1 MKKIKNFNEFFRS
14 SVLENDVEEQSE
26 YSLDQLDPIAKEKAL
41 DSLRDINVDYPGWHE
56 AVIDDFENYMEEKFG
71 VEDVEVQYTGFYSQG
86 DGASFTGKVRDMEKF
101 LKNALEIESS
111 EFIDIGDDRSE
122 DNDLDQL
129 MGDLRGIGFDNRERL
144 GMDDIWIEIER
155 NSSRYSHENTISA
168 NVDYIGH
175 IDPEDDSRDWD
186 KFYDDLEEKATEWA
200 RERSVS
206 LYRRLEEDW
215 DSLRS
220 DEAVEETILA
230 NDYKFTK
237 DGELIG

>member
-1 MKKIKNFNEFFRS
+1 L
-14 SVLENDVEEQSE
+14 V
-26 YSLDQLDPIAKEKAL
+26 
-41 DSLRDINVDYPGWHE
+41 
-56 AVIDDFENYMEEKFG
+56 
-71 VEDVEVQYTGFYSQG
+71 
-86 DGASFTGKVRDMEKF
+86 
-101 LKNALEIESS
+101 
-111 EFIDIGDDRSE
+111 
-122 DNDLDQL
+122 
-129 MGDLRGIGFDNRERL
+129 
-144 GMDDIWIEIER
+144 MDDIWIEIER

-168 NVDYIGH
+168 NVEIEH
-175 IDPEDDSRDWD
+175 IDQEDDSRDWN

-215 DSLRS
+215 DYQRS